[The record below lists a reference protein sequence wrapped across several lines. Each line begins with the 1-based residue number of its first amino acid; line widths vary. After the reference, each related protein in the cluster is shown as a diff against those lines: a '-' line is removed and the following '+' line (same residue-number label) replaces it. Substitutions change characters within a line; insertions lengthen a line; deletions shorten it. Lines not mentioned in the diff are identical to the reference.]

1 MGEFGLDQTAVRVC
15 AALAFAVAAAVV
27 LVRVTPRPA
36 RAGQPA
42 LAGAGCGSADGDH
55 ESDAAHLLMCAVM
68 SVMVLF
74 PAQVHAHALHGV
86 LLAMTLVFGVL
97 SAARLVR
104 NRAAGAG
111 RAGALGYHLGAAGVM
126 LATMSGHSAA
136 GHGGGQGVAPV
147 TVLALLFLGDAVA
160 VAVTAL
166 RGGRLWWAAHP
177 APPGPGFP
185 LGVLPHVIMDLGMA
199 YMLAAAAIG

>member
-1 MGEFGLDQTAVRVC
+1 MGEFGIDQTAVRVC
-15 AALAFAVAAAVV
+15 AALAFAVAAAIV
-27 LVRVTPRPA
+27 LARVTPRPV
-36 RAGQPA
+36 RAGQQG
-42 LAGAGCGSADGDH
+42 LAGAGCGNVAGDH

-74 PAQVHAHALHGV
+74 PTQVHAHALHGV
-86 LLAMTLVFGVL
+86 LLAMTLVFGLL

-104 NRAAGAG
+104 NRSAGAG
-111 RAGALGYHLGAAGVM
+111 RAGALGYHLIAAGVM
-126 LATMSGHSAA
+126 LATMSGHSAD
-136 GHGGGQGVAPV
+136 GHGGGPGAVPV
-147 TVLALLFLGDAVA
+147 TVLALLFLADAVA

-177 APPGPGFP
+177 ATPGRGIP

-199 YMLAAAAIG
+199 YMLATAAFG